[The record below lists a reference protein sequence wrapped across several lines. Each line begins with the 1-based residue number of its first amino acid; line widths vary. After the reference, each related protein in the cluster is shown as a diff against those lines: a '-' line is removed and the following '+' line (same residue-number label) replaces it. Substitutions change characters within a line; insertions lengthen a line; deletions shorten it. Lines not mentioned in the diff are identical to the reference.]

1 MAIIIDGKQIAADI
15 RSQIAAESA
24 ALPRK
29 PGLAVVL
36 IGNDPASELYVRNKR
51 KDCEACGFE
60 SREYLFD
67 SSVTEDELI
76 SLIEQLNGDAE
87 IDGILVQLPI
97 PDSIHEKRV
106 IEAIRPDKDV
116 DGFHP
121 FNVGSLFLGQ
131 DGMCPCT
138 PTGIL
143 ELLRVYGI
151 EVDGKECVVVGR
163 RNIVGKPMA
172 LMLLQRNATVT
183 SCHTHTKNLKEIT
196 RRADVLISAAGC
208 RNLIS
213 GDMVKDGVVVIDV
226 AMNRDAETGKFTG
239 DVVFDEVA
247 PKASYITPVPGGVG
261 PMTRAILMKNIL
273 TAAQNHLR

>member
-1 MAIIIDGKQIAADI
+1 MAIIIDGKQIAAEI
-15 RSQIAAESA
+15 RTQIAAEAA

-51 KDCEACGFE
+51 KDCEVCGFE

-67 SSVTEDELI
+67 SSVTEDALI
-76 SLIEQLNGDAE
+76 SLIEQLNDDPE
-87 IDGILVQLPI
+87 VDGILVQLPI
-97 PDSIHEKRV
+97 PERINEKRV

-163 RNIVGKPMA
+163 SNIVGKPMA

-196 RRADVLISAAGC
+196 QRADILISAAGC

-239 DVVFDEVA
+239 DVVFEEVA

-261 PMTRAILMKNIL
+261 PMTRAILMRNIL
-273 TAAQNHLR
+273 TAAKNHLH